1 VFKVLKQSYVIA
13 PRKGELNGPPAGKE
27 QKKSSNPDLVTPK
40 TEQSQAVAP
49 NKERMNTP
57 QNRKVVSPLLAQGGQ
72 REGITTQGQTSPHG
86 SSVITPPAQGQGMNK
101 PPMQGTTRPPAQ
113 RRELGD

>member
-13 PRKGELNGPPAGKE
+13 PRKGELNDPPAGKE
-27 QKKSSNPDLVTPK
+27 QKKSSKPDLVTPK
-40 TEQSQAVAP
+40 TEKPQTVAP
-49 NKERMNTP
+49 NRERMNTP
-57 QNRKVVSPLLAQGGQ
+57 QNQKEVSPLLAQGGQ
-72 REGITTQGQTSPHG
+72 REGPTTQGETSPHG
-86 SSVITPPAQGQGMNK
+86 SSVITPPAGQGMNK